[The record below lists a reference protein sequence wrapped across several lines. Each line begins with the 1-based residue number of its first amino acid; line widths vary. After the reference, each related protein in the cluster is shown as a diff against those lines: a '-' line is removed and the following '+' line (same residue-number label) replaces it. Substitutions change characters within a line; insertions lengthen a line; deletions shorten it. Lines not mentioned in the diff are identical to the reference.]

1 MIQKYD
7 FKAIEAKGHAKWREW
22 NLFDTAASPR
32 KKFYMLEMFA
42 YPSGDIHIGHFR
54 NYSIGDVVARYKR
67 MRGYDVLH
75 PFGWDAFGLPAENAA
90 IKHGVHPREWTH
102 KNIALG
108 RATLQRM
115 GISYDWKRE
124 VLTCEPDFY
133 KWTQWLFLQLFAQ
146 GLAYRAPS
154 LVNWCPNDGI
164 LANELV
170 HDGHCWRCGRE
181 VGKKEIENC
190 WFFKYSD
197 FSQRL
202 LDGLDHLEGWPE
214 KIKILQRNWIGRS
227 EGSEIDFDC
236 DGRKLTVFT
245 TRPDTTWG
253 VTFMVLAPEHP
264 LAAEVARTRPE
275 VAAYIRKATLKKD
288 WERLAEGDKDGVF
301 TGLLVTNPLNGEKV
315 QLWVADYVVASYG
328 TGVVMGV
335 PGHDERDFDFAR
347 KYGIPIRV
355 VIQPLDG
362 RLDEA
367 TMTEAYV
374 DPGTMVNS
382 GDLDGTPTPSGIPKV
397 IAYLERR
404 GVGRPKV
411 NYRLKDWLISRQRY
425 WGCPIPIVHCPRC
438 GAQPVPQEQ
447 LPVLLPLDVREFIP
461 KGRSP
466 LADHPA
472 FMQVDCP
479 KCGGPAQRDPDTMD
493 TFMCSSWYLFRYVDP
508 HNDRLPWEKAAAR
521 TWLPV
526 DLYIGGDEHACMH
539 LLYFR
544 FITKVLHDAGW
555 LPMDEPT
562 LRLFNHGMVYDAEGE
577 LMSKSKGNVVSPH
590 ELMDQYGVDVA
601 RIAMFFFAPS
611 EDPILWKETG
621 LVGAQ
626 RFVFR
631 FWERVLAA
639 KDVEEPRD
647 VQRKLHQ
654 TIAKITRSMEQ
665 DLHFNTTIAAI
676 MEFMNLAKELSR
688 PTARTLVQLVAPMAP
703 FLAEELWEVLGGK
716 GSVFQSTWPEYDAE
730 LAREDEVEIVVQLNG
745 KVRSRFTVPAQSAEA
760 ELRALALQQK
770 AVQEALAGR
779 KPRNVVVVKGRLV
792 NVVV

>member
-1 MIQKYD
+1 MIRKYD

-22 NLFDTAASPR
+22 NLFDTAAAP
-32 KKFYMLEMFA
+32 KKKYYMLEMFA

-67 MRGYDVLH
+67 MRGHDVLH

-102 KNIALG
+102 KNIAMG

-170 HDGHCWRCGRE
+170 HDGRCWRCGGE

-197 FSQRL
+197 FAQRL
-202 LDGLDHLEGWPE
+202 LDGLDRLDGWPE

-288 WERLAEGDKDGVF
+288 WERLAEGEKDGVF

-335 PGHDERDFDFAR
+335 PAHDERDFVFAR

-355 VIQPLDG
+355 VIQPPEAG
-362 RLDEA
+362 LDEA

-382 GDLDGTPTPSGIPKV
+382 GDLDGTPTPSGMPKV

-425 WGCPIPIVHCPRC
+425 WGCPIPIVHCPQC

-479 KCGGPAQRDPDTMD
+479 KCGGAAQRDPDTMD

-508 HNDRLPWEKAAAR
+508 HNDRLPWDKAAAR

-626 RFVFR
+626 RFVYR

-639 KDVEEPRD
+639 GDVEEPRE

-716 GSVFQSTWPEYDAE
+716 GSVFQSSWPEYDAA
-730 LAREDEVEIVVQLNG
+730 LAQEDEVEIVVQLNG